1 MTEGKPRMTTT
12 SEVQALASR
21 YVEQFEAATRAD
33 GTEYVRVMEG
43 APDADAL
50 HDLLFEVHRN
60 GATLP
65 DDTFY
70 RLAREALEYIADTDE
85 SEDGHDFADG
95 CTDTYYVD
103 LVAWLA
109 EAPSLHGSYIED
121 AIEEYGMD
129 AERGFFHLI
138 KMGQYMQA
146 LEVFDAVASF
156 LLTRVEE

>member
-1 MTEGKPRMTTT
+1 
-12 SEVQALASR
+12 
-21 YVEQFEAATRAD
+21 VEQFETATRHD
-33 GTEYVRVMEG
+33 GTEYVRVMDG
-43 APDADAL
+43 APDSDAL

-70 RLAREALEYIADTDE
+70 RLAREALEYIGDNGE
-85 SEDGHDFADG
+85 SGDGHDFAEG
-95 CTDTYYVD
+95 STDAYNSD

-129 AERGFFHLI
+129 AERGFFHMI
-138 KMGQYMQA
+138 MMGQYMQA
-146 LEVFDAVASF
+146 LEVFDAVETF
-156 LLTRVEE
+156 LRTRVEE